1 MVQFHG
7 LRVCFTGRSHGTS
20 QPTCHRMSQ
29 DGARSVLLQSRCG
42 RLRVGCA
49 RLDIF
54 VLFHVPGARIVAGR
68 ARDFPAELSKMVFRR
83 SEHVLLVDS
92 ATLAL
97 LVVLR
102 FGPVHCVQLVTLR
115 CFVGVCG
122 LVFRASWSRRAS
134 CVFVYQ
140 QIVFPLV
147 SIFSFPQTQDSCYV
161 SPRHSPMAMVTADS
175 VRRCPADS
183 SYPHVSLYSS

>member
-1 MVQFHG
+1 MAVGQTGAAVRLPVADTCLCNQRWRRHCHG
-7 LRVCFTGRSHGTS
+7 AISWSPGLFYWTVARDQPAHLPPHVTRRRAQCATTVTLRSAPC
-20 QPTCHRMSQ
+20 RMCST
-29 DGARSVLLQSRCG
+29 RY
-42 RLRVGCA
+42 
-49 RLDIF
+49 F

-68 ARDFPAELSKMVFRR
+68 ARDFPAELSKMVFRC
-83 SEHVLLVDS
+83 SGHVLLVDS

-115 CFVGVCG
+115 CFVGVCD

-134 CVFVYQ
+134 YVFVYQ

-147 SIFSFPQTQDSCYV
+147 SIFSFP
-161 SPRHSPMAMVTADS
+161 
-175 VRRCPADS
+175 
-183 SYPHVSLYSS
+183 